1 MRRWRRKNLL
11 CRMGF
16 HKPDYSR
23 WLLVRKRSGRHKW
36 HTNYFACKRCGKYLY
51 SFGFKKGDPN
61 GK

>member
-1 MRRWRRKNLL
+1 MGRLRRKNIL
-11 CRMGF
+11 CRLGF

-23 WLLVRKRSGRHKW
+23 WLLVRKRNGRHKW

-51 SFGFKKGDPN
+51 SFAFKKEVPD